1 MADYDA
7 ADGCIISKSKE
18 ENEASSQAATQPCD
32 DLSESLCNS
41 FAEQDRSYEEDRVS
55 NIQFKC
61 CFRKKYLKML
71 GVIFNNASLSNPS
84 YKCRYG
90 VPFIP

>member
-1 MADYDA
+1 MSDYDA
-7 ADGCIISKSKE
+7 TDGCIITKTKE

-55 NIQFKC
+55 QHKLNLFERRQI
-61 CFRKKYLKML
+61 
-71 GVIFNNASLSNPS
+71 S
-84 YKCRYG
+84 
-90 VPFIP
+90 

>member
-1 MADYDA
+1 MSDYDA
-7 ADGCIISKSKE
+7 TDGCIITKTKE

-55 NIQFKC
+55 QHK
-61 CFRKKYLKML
+61 
-71 GVIFNNASLSNPS
+71 FNLFEGREIS
-84 YKCRYG
+84 
-90 VPFIP
+90 